1 FYCASVVDNR
11 TRLEFHGERRIW
23 DGHFIKKT
31 IKGNSALY
39 VFIEEEH
46 QQEVF
51 EPDSGGSEV
60 VEDFGY
66 ESSFREHLG
75 VKRSFDRIATIAE
88 LTGSVN
94 PVTMS
99 LSSMNS
105 PGQPIHEKPPDVIST
120 HDGPPGNNTSYS
132 NLVPG
137 QAEKGSEKSDIELSN
152 ERPLMSVQQETPAPS
167 NTILFLQQP
176 LGGIPIFMIPTP
188 AGGITVAPAALGGN
202 NALNTV
208 PTQQSVQMPLLPASN
223 SPGLQS
229 APQTSTLTPQLQ
241 SLHISS
247 ASQPSQNIVTTEASI
262 LGSSEAFTTLD
273 TSELSQLVSLTGPEG
288 DRSDS
293 VGEQQETEKFKSP
306 DQEQP
311 NVEKTDSSQVAEK
324 ESAGAIAVSGDQ
336 GSSGPF
342 TLQTSESE
350 PLDALD
356 SGFETFGKPEDNSV
370 QDAHS
375 TTAGAATRG
384 DVFAKNVMLLKK
396 EDLVQGNGKILMP
409 TTIEMARMRKTGQY
423 KRQVQFSKSMSE
435 EAVRKTIQ
443 EVFPILHGRFSCA
456 SISNQDSTLQ
466 FHGSPRVWDGRTI
479 RRILKGNSALYVVME
494 EIRAE
499 SGLSLLS
506 IVAAAQKA
514 QENVKNTS
522 GFSLSGGPI
531 EQEQGDVEMALGISD
546 THPEQGPS
554 APLTLE
560 DLGFEGSEKSEVR
573 IIPDEGPLEGGG
585 PFILVFEND
594 LPPDVESGR
603 AYFGDKVVDLTR
615 INGFNLTGKIP
626 ASDVPGPVRVIVQ
639 SNGIFCGETYF
650 SYYDPLR
657 KVLSQL
663 VVDPKSMSDFFR
675 HCADSMAVKMG
686 RTERQDSP
694 QPSAGSSQP
703 NQVSRLLVNTAA
715 KSDVRQLVK
724 MFFNS
729 PAGRA
734 VFLAHKEE
742 KILPESVTNYILE
755 ICKRFSEEI
764 KANQEFSQTVNRLEP
779 VKAAEEE
786 EGRLHGYLGDVDT
799 SSDSETSDSDTEDK
813 PRTAFNK
820 DFAENY
826 PLAVVYDPIGI
837 EQNKQ
842 TKEGSELYL
851 LKTGLDFLGGQ
862 DLDSPEPEPRFSA
875 QERGRNGLLEVNNQQ
890 PDPLLGERNMNF
902 DQNSMADKNRRAEE
916 ISEDETSDT
925 GAVPL

>member
-1 FYCASVVDNR
+1 
-11 TRLEFHGERRIW
+11 
-23 DGHFIKKT
+23 
-31 IKGNSALY
+31 
-39 VFIEEEH
+39 
-46 QQEVF
+46 
-51 EPDSGGSEV
+51 
-60 VEDFGY
+60 
-66 ESSFREHLG
+66 
-75 VKRSFDRIATIAE
+75 
-88 LTGSVN
+88 
-94 PVTMS
+94 
-99 LSSMNS
+99 
-105 PGQPIHEKPPDVIST
+105 
-120 HDGPPGNNTSYS
+120 
-132 NLVPG
+132 
-137 QAEKGSEKSDIELSN
+137 
-152 ERPLMSVQQETPAPS
+152 
-167 NTILFLQQP
+167 
-176 LGGIPIFMIPTP
+176 
-188 AGGITVAPAALGGN
+188 
-202 NALNTV
+202 
-208 PTQQSVQMPLLPASN
+208 
-223 SPGLQS
+223 
-229 APQTSTLTPQLQ
+229 
-241 SLHISS
+241 
-247 ASQPSQNIVTTEASI
+247 
-262 LGSSEAFTTLD
+262 
-273 TSELSQLVSLTGPEG
+273 
-288 DRSDS
+288 
-293 VGEQQETEKFKSP
+293 
-306 DQEQP
+306 
-311 NVEKTDSSQVAEK
+311 
-324 ESAGAIAVSGDQ
+324 
-336 GSSGPF
+336 
-342 TLQTSESE
+342 
-350 PLDALD
+350 
-356 SGFETFGKPEDNSV
+356 
-370 QDAHS
+370 
-375 TTAGAATRG
+375 
-384 DVFAKNVMLLKK
+384 
-396 EDLVQGNGKILMP
+396 
-409 TTIEMARMRKTGQY
+409 
-423 KRQVQFSKSMSE
+423 
-435 EAVRKTIQ
+435 
-443 EVFPILHGRFSCA
+443 
-456 SISNQDSTLQ
+456 
-466 FHGSPRVWDGRTI
+466 
-479 RRILKGNSALYVVME
+479 
-494 EIRAE
+494 
-499 SGLSLLS
+499 
-506 IVAAAQKA
+506 
-514 QENVKNTS
+514 
-522 GFSLSGGPI
+522 
-531 EQEQGDVEMALGISD
+531 MALGISD

-650 SYYDPLR
+650 TYYDPLR

-729 PAGRA
+729 HAGRA

-742 KILPESVTNYILE
+742 KILPESVTNSILE

-851 LKTGLDFLGGQ
+851 LKTGLDFFDSQ
-862 DLDSPEPEPRFSA
+862 DLDSLEPEPRFSA
-875 QERGRNGLLEVNNQQ
+875 QERGLLEVNNQQ